1 VSTAGP
7 ARIRTV
13 LVDDHPVFRDGLA
26 GLLRTAPDI
35 EVLAV
40 GGSGEEA
47 VELVARLVPDVLVVD
62 LHMPGLGGVEAIRR
76 ILPARPDVRVLV
88 LTMDDADG
96 LVVAAVRAGARGYL
110 LKDSEPDDVLRAVRA
125 IARGEAV
132 FGAALAG
139 RLAGLFTRP
148 AAQPFDRL
156 TARERE
162 VLGLVA
168 RGLGNAVIAERLGIS
183 LKTVRNIVSAVLVK
197 LPAAD
202 RAQAVVLAREAGLG
216 GR

>member
-26 GLLRTAPDI
+26 DLLRTAPDI

-40 GGSGEEA
+40 GGTGEEA

-88 LTMDDADG
+88 LTMDDADA

-125 IARGEAV
+125 VARGEAV

-139 RLAGLFTRP
+139 RLAGLFAGP
-148 AAQPFDRL
+148 AQPFHRL

-183 LKTVRNIVSAVLVK
+183 PKTVRNIVSAVLVK

-202 RAQAVVLAREAGLG
+202 RAEAVVLAREAGLG

>member
-47 VELVARLVPDVLVVD
+47 VELVARLVPDVLVID
-62 LHMPGLGGVEAIRR
+62 LHVPGLGGVAAIRR

-88 LTMDDADG
+88 LTMDDADA

-125 IARGEAV
+125 VARGEAV

-139 RLAGLFTRP
+139 LFAGP
-148 AAQPFDRL
+148 AAQPFHRL

-183 LKTVRNIVSAVLVK
+183 PKTVRNIVSAVLVK

-202 RAQAVVLAREAGLG
+202 RAAAVVLAREAGLG